1 MTIITQTHTI
11 RLRERGQVT
20 IPRAVREELAAR
32 EGDVLTLVQIGDLV
46 LLTPRQ
52 SRVPALTEQFTAE
65 MEKGEVSLSQ
75 LLQGL
80 AEERATIHR
89 ERQQA
94 QPESDA

>member
-1 MTIITQTHTI
+1 MAIITQTHTI

-32 EGDVLTLVQIGDLV
+32 EGDVLTLVQ
-46 LLTPRQ
+46 LTPRQ

-65 MEKGEVSLSQ
+65 MEKGEVSLSE

>member
-1 MTIITQTHTI
+1 MTSTSQTYTV

-20 IPRAVREELAAR
+20 IPQPVRNKLLAN
-32 EGDVLTLVQIGDLV
+32 EGDMLTLFQLDDLI

-52 SRVPALTEQFTAE
+52 LRVPALTERFTAE
-65 MEKGEVSLSQ
+65 MEKGNISLSD

-80 AEERATIHR
+80 AEERAAIHR

-94 QPESDA
+94 QPESNA